1 MRGDEDG
8 TVCGIAGFAGRPT
21 ADGLDRM
28 IAVLRHRG
36 PDGTGARV
44 FRGPLGWTG
53 LASARLAIQDLGKD
67 ANMPMSTDDGRF
79 TIAYNG
85 EVYNFPELR
94 RELVAKGRSFRTRG
108 DTEVVLAAY
117 REWGPECLRR
127 FNGMFAM
134 AVWDSREHT
143 LFLARD
149 HFGIKPLYVARL
161 PGGLAF
167 ASEAKALLELSE
179 LSAAVSPKALA
190 RYLAFL
196 WVPEPGSI
204 FEGVERLP
212 AAHYCLYRGG
222 NPTWVRWWDVRFPPA
237 SAPLGRRARP
247 ARQAREVA
255 EELRTRFAAAVK
267 AQMLSDVPVGAFLS
281 AGLDSS
287 SVVAAMAEGSSAQV
301 RTFTV
306 AALPGGTRSAYGF
319 DDPGVAE
326 RTAKRLGCTHTS
338 LVLDADVADLLPRLA
353 WHLDEPVA
361 DPAVFAAYMVSNAA
375 ASDVKVLLSGMG
387 GDEVFAGYRK
397 YRAHHLALRYQRLPR
412 LLRSRVLEPAAARAP
427 LMTGTRLAPVA
438 RLIKK
443 MARSAS
449 LPPVERFVADGMRM
463 NGGEV
468 AALLADGVR
477 EEACAGDLRDAH
489 LQAFARAADADF
501 LDQMLY
507 VDMATFMP
515 SLNLLYSDRT
525 SMASSVEV
533 RVPFLDKDLVE
544 WVAASVPPRLKLAGA
559 ETKHVLRRA
568 MGDAVGR
575 EVLRQPKAG
584 FGAPVDVWLRGEL
597 AEMLGD
603 LLSPDRVRRRGFFRP
618 EAVRE
623 LLRRHEEGREDLS
636 YQLWQLLAFE
646 AWAEQFLG

>member
-1 MRGDEDG
+1 
-8 TVCGIAGFAGRPT
+8 
-21 ADGLDRM
+21 M

-36 PDGTGARV
+36 PDGEGART

-67 ANMPMSTDDGRF
+67 AEMPMSTDDGRF

-85 EVYNFPELR
+85 EVYNFPALR
-94 RELVAKGRSFRTRG
+94 RELVAKGHRFRSRG

-117 REWGPECLRR
+117 REWGPGCLPR
-127 FNGMFAM
+127 FNGMFAF

-149 HFGIKPLYVARL
+149 HFGIKPLYLARL
-161 PGGLAF
+161 PGGVAF

-196 WVPEPGSI
+196 WVPEPESI
-204 FEGVERLP
+204 FRGIERLP
-212 AAHYCLYRGG
+212 AAHYCLYNGG
-222 NPTWVRWWDVRFPPA
+222 SPTCVRWWDLRFPPA
-237 SAPLGRRARP
+237 STPPSGRP
-247 ARQAREVA
+247 REVA
-255 EELRTRFAAAVK
+255 EELRARFAAAVK
-267 AQMLSDVPVGAFLS
+267 AQMLADVPVGAFLS
-281 AGLDSS
+281 AGVDSS
-287 SVVAAMAEGSSAQV
+287 SVVAAMAAGASAPV

-306 AALPGGTRSAYGF
+306 AVPSKGARSAYRF

-326 RTAKRLGCTHTS
+326 RTAKRLGCAHRP
-338 LVLDADVADLLPRLA
+338 LALEADVAGLLPRLA
-353 WHLDEPVA
+353 WHLDEPAA
-361 DPAVFAAYMVSNAA
+361 DPAVFAAYMVSKAA
-375 ASDVKVLLSGMG
+375 AEDVKVLLSGMG

-397 YRAHHLALRYQRLPR
+397 YRAHDLAVKYQRLPR
-412 LLRSRVLEPAAARAP
+412 LLRSRVVEPLVAGAP
-427 LMTGTRLAPVA
+427 LATGTRLAAVA
-438 RLIKK
+438 RLAKK
-443 MARSAS
+443 MARSGS
-449 LPPVERFVADGMRM
+449 LPPVDRFVADGMRM
-463 NGGEV
+463 SGGEV
-468 AALLADGVR
+468 SALLTDDLR
-477 EEACAGDLRDAH
+477 DEACAGDLREAH
-489 LQAFARAADADF
+489 LRAFGRAAGADF

-525 SMASSVEV
+525 SMAASVEV
-533 RVPFLDKDLVE
+533 RVPFLDKELVE
-544 WVAASVPPRLKLAGA
+544 WVATTVAPRLKLAGST
-559 ETKHVLRRA
+559 TKYVLRRA

-603 LLSPDRVRRRGFFRP
+603 LLSPERVRRRGFFDP
-618 EAVRE
+618 EAVQR

-646 AWAEQFLG
+646 AWAERFLG